1 MEDIFYKL
9 VKEASHQ
16 KHPALRQA
24 CQEAQEALANKHALL
39 RNPPYEV
46 RQKCFDALQLA
57 LESNEKK
64 LVSLSFNGLQQLLRE
79 QLFHPNLECDD
90 EQFWLPSQLMR
101 AVSSLASHSEE
112 AQVEGLK
119 VILQCCCLQNW
130 CLSQNAVCS
139 IVTLCLDIYGH
150 GSASTKSAA
159 VASASQGVQGYVS
172 FLFDSAAEDAADEEE
187 RVIFL
192 LLTKLSHCSCFYARN

>member
-57 LESNEKK
+57 LESKEKK
-64 LVSLSFNGLQQLLRE
+64 LVSLSFSGLQQLLRE
-79 QLFHPNLECDD
+79 QLFNPNLECDD
-90 EQFWLPSQLMR
+90 EQLWLPSQLMR
-101 AVSSLASHSEE
+101 AISSLASHPEE

-130 CLSQNAVCS
+130 CLSQNAGLLHRYAVPEHLQPWLRWDQVCRRGLS
-139 IVTLCLDIYGH
+139 QPKCAGLCL
-150 GSASTKSAA
+150 
-159 VASASQGVQGYVS
+159 
-172 FLFDSAAEDAADEEE
+172 
-187 RVIFL
+187 
-192 LLTKLSHCSCFYARN
+192 LSL